1 MGVFSSCRMFSEGR
15 NLAPQEDKMF
25 RRRLK
30 EETKQIS
37 ATEKSIFS
45 ELELFESKSLQQ
57 VRKVSSAL
65 EDKLSS
71 LRAEVKF
78 TDEVQKII
86 SRTQIQIKAEVASS
100 NLQQSK
106 LSSRLEDL
114 RMMMKNMQVH
124 SPCSYFLYSRGA
136 AVLWNNLTRRQDL
149 LLWTCPAGM
158 FPSSQTSVSP
168 DQICSFFSSTNE
180 QMKMRC
186 FYLDFN
192 LDSAVKESLALSAH
206 PEPREQVRSGS
217 LQLSRTAVDLRE
229 EPAVSAVRSVEQ
241 RQHHLCCHV
250 SRQMLQLCFFT
261 FSNDPN
267 PAGSLCSRIQA
278 QKTSREEEKLQVS
291 KKQLHLLALTG
302 FTEGFVV
309 HLGVLSS
316 GF

>member
-1 MGVFSSCRMFSEGR
+1 MFSEGR
-15 NLAPQEDKMF
+15 DLAPQEDKMF

-57 VRKVSSAL
+57 V
-65 EDKLSS
+65 
-71 LRAEVKF
+71 
-78 TDEVQKII
+78 
-86 SRTQIQIKAEVASS
+86 ASS

-114 RMMMKNMQVH
+114 RMMMKNMQ
-124 SPCSYFLYSRGA
+124 
-136 AVLWNNLTRRQDL
+136 
-149 LLWTCPAGM
+149 
-158 FPSSQTSVSP
+158 
-168 DQICSFFSSTNE
+168 
-180 QMKMRC
+180 
-186 FYLDFN
+186 
-192 LDSAVKESLALSAH
+192 DSAVKESLALSAH

-217 LQLSRTAVDLRE
+217 LQLSRTAVDLHE